1 MQTFIFWVW
10 MGPVRDFVTVVAE
23 NEEQAKASMAETCK
37 KNGWRL
43 VVA

>member
-1 MQTFIFWVW
+1 MTNFIFWVW
-10 MGPVRDFVTVVAE
+10 MGPVREFVTIRAE
-23 NEEQAKASMAETCK
+23 NENDARNQMAETCK